1 LLADLKT
8 TDFINQTAAGT
19 PVPGGGSVSALSAA
33 LAAALTE
40 MVANLTAGKKGY
52 EAVEKEMQEVAAAVK
67 ELRQKL
73 IAEIDNDSNA
83 YNDVLAAFKL
93 PKTTEQENERRRQ
106 AIQDAMK
113 NAARVPLGVAFDALQ
128 VMDLAETVITSGN
141 RNAVTDGAVGVMLGR
156 TAALG
161 ALYNVKINLAS
172 VKDEAFVEEMMRE
185 VNKLQSRVQ
194 EREKEILSYVKIL

>member
-1 LLADLKT
+1 MLADLKT

-73 IAEIDNDSNA
+73 ISEIDNDSNA

>member
-1 LLADLKT
+1 LLADLKI
-8 TDFINQTAAGT
+8 TDFINQTGAGT

-40 MVANLTAGKKGY
+40 IVANLTAGKKGY
-52 EAVEKEMQEVAAAVK
+52 ETVEKVMRDVAAAVK
-67 ELRQKL
+67 GLRQKL

-83 YNDVLAAFKL
+83 YNEVLAAFKL
-93 PKTTEQENERRRQ
+93 PKTTEAEKEQRRQ

-141 RNAVTDGAVGVMLGR
+141 RNAVTDGAVGVMMGR

-172 VKDEAFVEEMMRE
+172 VKDKAFVEEMMRE
-185 VNKLQSRVQ
+185 VNKLENRVH
-194 EREKEILSYVKIL
+194 EREREILSYVKL

>member
-1 LLADLKT
+1 MLADLKI

-52 EAVEKEMQEVAAAVK
+52 EAVEKEMQDVAAAVK
-67 ELRQKL
+67 GLRQKL
-73 IAEIDNDSNA
+73 ISEIDNDSNA
-83 YNDVLAAFKL
+83 YKGVLAAFQL
-93 PKTTEQENERRRQ
+93 PKTTEEEKERRRQ

-128 VMDLAETVITSGN
+128 VMDLAETVITGGN
-141 RNAVTDGAVGVMLGR
+141 QNAVTDGVVGLMLGR

-194 EREKEILSYVKIL
+194 DREKEILSYVKVL

>member
-1 LLADLKT
+1 LLADLKI
-8 TDFINQTAAGT
+8 TDFISQTGAGT

-52 EAVEKEMQEVAAAVK
+52 ETVEQVMREVAAAVK
-67 ELRQKL
+67 GLRQKL
-73 IAEIDNDSNA
+73 IAQIDNDSNA
-83 YNDVLAAFKL
+83 YNEVLAAFKL
-93 PKTTEQENERRRQ
+93 PKTTQAEKERRGR

-113 NAARVPLGVAFDALQ
+113 NAARVPLGVALDALQ

-172 VKDEAFVEEMMRE
+172 VKDQAFVEEMMRE

-194 EREKEILSYVKIL
+194 EREKEILSRVSL

>member
-1 LLADLKT
+1 LLADLKI
-8 TDFINQTAAGT
+8 TDFINQTGAGT

-52 EAVEKEMQEVAAAVK
+52 ETVEKVMRDVAAAVK
-67 ELRQKL
+67 GLRQKL

-83 YNDVLAAFKL
+83 YNEVLAAFKL
-93 PKTTEQENERRRQ
+93 PKTTEAEKEQRRQ

-141 RNAVTDGAVGVMLGR
+141 RNAVTDGAVGVMMGR

-172 VKDEAFVEEMMRE
+172 VKDKAFVEKMMRE
-185 VNKLQSRVQ
+185 VNKLENRVH
-194 EREKEILSYVKIL
+194 EREREILSYVKL

>member
-52 EAVEKEMQEVAAAVK
+52 ETVEKEMQDVAASVK

>member
-1 LLADLKT
+1 MLADLKI

-52 EAVEKEMQEVAAAVK
+52 EAVEKEMQDVAAAVK
-67 ELRQKL
+67 DLRQKL
-73 IAEIDNDSNA
+73 ISEIDNDSNA
-83 YNDVLAAFKL
+83 YKGVLAAFQL
-93 PKTTEQENERRRQ
+93 PKTTEEEKERRRQ

>member
-1 LLADLKT
+1 MLADLKT

-52 EAVEKEMQEVAAAVK
+52 ETVEKEMQDVAASVK